1 MVMIKS
7 YCKKIMANSYG
18 KYLPENS
25 KNDSFFSCKKIRKRL
40 NQKVVCANEGVLQVY
55 SILQLSLLTNA
66 HAVHPYF

>member
-7 YCKKIMANSYG
+7 YCKKIMTNSYG
-18 KYLPENS
+18 KYLPES
-25 KNDSFFSCKKIRKRL
+25 LKIILSFHVKKTRKRL